1 MSDLSDRSKHVR
13 REMLG
18 IGLPVGIYHWG
29 GSFSVCEILIALYDH
44 VLKPDD
50 RCIVSKGHGW
60 LAQAVLLRERG
71 CDPALTGHPVR
82 DPKNGIWATTGS
94 LGHGLPIGAGM
105 ALAQRMQRRPGRVF
119 VIIGDGESQ
128 EGTLYESLRIAV
140 HRQLSN
146 LTVIVDMNGIQ
157 GSGYVD
163 DIQPVTRLDVVGA
176 AAGCSTRIIDGHDTD
191 ALAQAFSAD
200 ADSVRLVIAQT
211 IKGRGVT
218 FMEGRPEWHAR
229 YPSTSELERIYGE
242 LE

>member
-1 MSDLSDRSKHVR
+1 MSDLPVRSKHIR
-13 REMLG
+13 REMLK

-44 VLKPDD
+44 VLKSEDQ
-50 RCIVSKGHGW
+50 CIVSKGHGW

-71 CDPALTGHPVR
+71 YDPTLTGHPVR

-94 LGHGLPIGAGM
+94 LGHGLPISIGM
-105 ALAQRMQRRPGRVF
+105 ALAKKMRGQPGRVF

-140 HRQLSN
+140 HQRLTN

-157 GSGYVD
+157 GSGYVA
-163 DIQPVTRLDVVGA
+163 DIQPVTELDVVGA
-176 AAGCSTRIIDGHDTD
+176 AIGCSTHSIDGHDTE
-191 ALAQAFSAD
+191 ALAGALDDHSGL
-200 ADSVRLVIAQT
+200 VRLFMAHT
-211 IKGRGVT
+211 IKGRGVS
-218 FMEGRPEWHAR
+218 FMEGTPEWHAR
-229 YPSTSELERIYGE
+229 YPSDSELARIHTE